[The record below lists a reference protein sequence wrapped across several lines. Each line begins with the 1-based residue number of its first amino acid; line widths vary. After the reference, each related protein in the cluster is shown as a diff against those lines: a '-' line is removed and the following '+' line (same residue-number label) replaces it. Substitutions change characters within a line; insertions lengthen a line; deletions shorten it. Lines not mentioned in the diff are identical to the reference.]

1 MNIHEYR
8 EMMKYLTRPKDK
20 LSKEEKKEVATKF
33 YKETEQPKSKP
44 MPIVKYIDK
53 MNRLYGNGSED
64 VKTEPEHHTD
74 RIQEMDRA
82 NKKKIIKK
90 NLFVKKPVEQQLQF
104 EDWLN
109 IIDPNWLEEEEE
121 KEKPKAL
128 IRKPQRA
135 AQGIQTI
142 LNLHKKRT

>member
-1 MNIHEYR
+1 
-8 EMMKYLTRPKDK
+8 
-20 LSKEEKKEVATKF
+20 
-33 YKETEQPKSKP
+33 
-44 MPIVKYIDK
+44 

-74 RIQEMDRA
+74 RIREMDRA

-121 KEKPKAL
+121 EKEKPKAL